1 MKFTA
6 LFTQLPKTL
15 FKDIPE
21 SMEKAYNDSLK
32 KTGKQV
38 IRKIKKNTPRGKF
51 SRSPGSLKRSVQ
63 GSFNESGAK
72 FSSTFIITA
81 YADNKGYRYGGSVEF
96 GRKAI
101 TAKGKLLK
109 FRHSKTGNWVV
120 TDFVKASPARP
131 FFYIET
137 KFANTQMESNYKE
150 ALDKEIDKIT
160 KRFK

>member
-6 LFTQLPKTL
+6 LFTQLPNTL

-21 SMEKAYNDSLK
+21 AMDKAYNVSLK

-38 IRKIKKNTPRGKF
+38 VRKIKKNAPKGRYSK
-51 SRSPGSLKRSVQ
+51 SPGKLKKSVKGNFNQ
-63 GSFNESGAK
+63 GTK

-120 TDFVKASPARP
+120 TDFVKASPAKP